1 MWQLP
6 PLTPEEILLYLRKSQ
21 SDDPLLT
28 VEETLARHEQM
39 LDEWVEH
46 NLPGL
51 GKVPESNRYREV
63 VSGETIESRP
73 RFREVLHRIESP
85 KIKAVLCV
93 EPQRL
98 SRGSLKDI
106 GYLVEM
112 LRYSNTLVLTRRDNY
127 DLREGRDR
135 ELFERELMR
144 GNEYLEYYKRIQ
156 QAGRELSVQRGN
168 YLGNKPPYG
177 FKKTHYKEGK
187 EDCYSLE
194 PIPEEAR
201 IVKLIFEMYRD
212 GYGSHKIAR
221 TLNDMGVKTQKG
233 KKWSAESLKKMRT
246 NEHYLGKV
254 VWNKRQNT
262 RTIEDG
268 QVVVSRPVQSEYL
281 VFPGK
286 HQAIIEQ
293 ELWDAVQEIRD
304 KIPPVKNK
312 AKCVNPFAGLVTCR
326 CGYGMSMRKY
336 KRKDGTERNPPRLLC
351 TNQTDCG
358 TASCLVSEMTDAVVQ
373 ILKDAIKDFNLQ
385 IDQGMTDQ
393 VELHRQLIAQQEKRL
408 EELREQEVAQ
418 WDEKIKGL
426 MPQHVF
432 DRLNAQTLQ
441 DIEDVKQALCTM
453 KDSLPEPVN
462 YEQKR
467 AMFSDALAALQDPDV
482 PALEK
487 NMLLKN
493 CIDRIEYFRK
503 KKGSGNRRWG
513 DPEPMELDV
522 HLRV

>member
-6 PLTPEEILLYLRKSQ
+6 PLAPDEILLYLRKSQ

-28 VEETLARHEQM
+28 VEETLSKHEQM

-51 GKVPESNRYREV
+51 GKVPEANRYREV

-73 RFREVLHRIESP
+73 RFTELLRRIESP
-85 KIKAVLCV
+85 KVKAVLCV

-127 DLREGRDR
+127 DLRDNRDR

-201 IVKLIFEMYRD
+201 IVKLVFEMYRD

-221 TLNDMGVKTQKG
+221 TLNEMGVKTQLG
-233 KKWSAESLKKMRT
+233 NKWSAESLKKIRT
-246 NEHYLGKV
+246 NEHYIGKV
-254 VWNKRQNT
+254 VWNKRPNT
-262 RTIEDG
+262 RSIEDG
-268 QVVVSRPVQSEYL
+268 QVVISRPVQSEYL

-286 HQAIIEQ
+286 HQPIIDQ

-312 AKCVNPFAGLVTCR
+312 AKCVNPFAGLVICR
-326 CGYGMSMRKY
+326 CGYGMSMRTY
-336 KRKDGTERNPPRLLC
+336 KKKDGSERNPPRLLC
-351 TNQTDCG
+351 TNQADCG

-373 ILKDAIKDFNLQ
+373 ILKDAIEDFELQ
-385 IDQGMTDQ
+385 IEQGMSDQ
-393 VELHRQLIAQQEKRL
+393 TELHRQLIAQQEKRL
-408 EELREQEVAQ
+408 EALKEQEVAQ
-418 WDEKIKGL
+418 WDEKIKGT

-453 KDSLPEPVN
+453 RDAMPEPVD

-487 NMLLKN
+487 NMLLKK
-493 CIDRIEYFRK
+493 CLERIDYFRK
-503 KKGSGNRRWG
+503 KKQSKGRRWG
-513 DPEPMELDV
+513 DPEPMELNV
-522 HLRV
+522 HLMV